1 MLICFLTG
9 WLIAVYL
16 RLHGHNCAT
25 FYLRR
30 QEGQKVIISP
40 TTVAFLSLTCLGNL
54 GKAHEFGAD
63 PELQPHLAF

>member
-16 RLHGHNCAT
+16 CLHGHNCAT

-30 QEGQKVIISP
+30 QEGQKVIIGP
-40 TTVAFLSLTCLGNL
+40 TTVAFLSLTQ
-54 GKAHEFGAD
+54 KFTAHT
-63 PELQPHLAF
+63 LA